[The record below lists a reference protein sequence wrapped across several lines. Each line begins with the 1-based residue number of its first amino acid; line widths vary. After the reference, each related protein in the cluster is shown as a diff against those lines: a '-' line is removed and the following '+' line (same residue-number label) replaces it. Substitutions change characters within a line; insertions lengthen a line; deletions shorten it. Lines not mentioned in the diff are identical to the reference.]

1 MQLHVKLAYGHDI
14 WIENGM
20 TGFSD
25 LRRQKKQG
33 FRRDVS
39 LPRQLPSTPC
49 SPNRPVLAKTSVIAE
64 KNTAKKLTLGAW
76 RQHSVIFTFLWSYF
90 QALKSTPKIPH
101 TQLWLEIFFFCF
113 LGADLRLRWTEI
125 DMPASPLSVP
135 MFSTLLHSQSEIKQP
150 SRWMILNVCTQA
162 SFLICLPLWL
172 FQILWRT
179 RDSCCNTLVSH
190 TFWRGNTDPL

>member
-1 MQLHVKLAYGHDI
+1 MDWKWNDWLLRPA
-14 WIENGM
+14 EAEE
-20 TGFSD
+20 TGFQE
-25 LRRQKKQG
+25 RH
-33 FRRDVS
+33 VS
-39 LPRQLPSTPC
+39 LQRQLPSTPC
-49 SPNRPVLAKTSVIAE
+49 SPNRPVLAKTSVFTE

-101 TQLWLEIFFFCF
+101 TQLWLEIFFCF

-150 SRWMILNVCTQA
+150 SRLMILNVCTPA

-179 RDSCCNTLVSH
+179 CDSCCNTLVSH

>member
-1 MQLHVKLAYGHDI
+1 MPVGPIPNGHQLLSCSFLSVLPLLLRWCSWGISLSEMQLHVKLAYGHDI

-101 TQLWLEIFFFCF
+101 TQLWLEIFFFVSWERIWGWDG
-113 LGADLRLRWTEI
+113 LKLT
-125 DMPASPLSVP
+125 
-135 MFSTLLHSQSEIKQP
+135 
-150 SRWMILNVCTQA
+150 
-162 SFLICLPLWL
+162 CLPHPCLYL
-172 FQILWRT
+172 CF
-179 RDSCCNTLVSH
+179 
-190 TFWRGNTDPL
+190 PLCYTASLK